1 MLRTV
6 SSLLLVSSV
15 AAFALTGVA
24 TAQEKPTFKV
34 GYVVY
39 VGFMPLA
46 WMKQSGSMEAW
57 SDKYGVNVELVQ
69 INDYI
74 GGINQF
80 IAGDLDAV
88 AVAGMDALTMPAA
101 SGVDTSIFLIADYS
115 NGNDMLLSRSATSVA
130 DLKGQDV
137 YLLQYSVSHYLLSR
151 ALDKAGINAPGVVQM
166 TNISDT
172 EIAAAYMTQPDMLHV
187 ATWNPMASEL
197 VSAVDGTNVL
207 FDSSEIPG
215 EIMDSF
221 IARTDTLA
229 TNPEFGKAFA
239 GAWYEAMA
247 TMTANDAQTAE
258 MVGVMASAMGTD
270 VTGLKAQLD
279 ATYFF
284 TEPATALEFMLADST
299 AEIWD
304 LVRTF
309 SFDNGLFG
317 QGATGVDDIGIAVNA
332 GTTLGDPENVML
344 RIDPSFV
351 AAAQAGEL

>member
-1 MLRTV
+1 MHMTLRCF
-6 SSLLLVSSV
+6 LLTMAGALLAMTG
-15 AAFALTGVA
+15 AAA
-24 TAQEKPTFKV
+24 AQDKQTFKV

-46 WMKQSGSMEAW
+46 WMKQSGSMAAW
-57 SDKYGVNVELVQ
+57 SEKHGVNVELVQ

-115 NGNDMLLSRSATSVA
+115 NRNDMLLSRSATSVA
-130 DLKGQDV
+130 DLKDQDV

-151 ALDKAGINAPGVVQM
+151 ALDKAGINAPGAVRM
-166 TNISDT
+166 TNISDV

-197 VSAVDGTNVL
+197 LNTIEGTKVL
-207 FDSSEIPG
+207 FDSSQIPG

-221 IARTDTLA
+221 IARTETLA
-229 TNPEFGKAFA
+229 AHPGFGKAFA

-247 TMTANDAQTAE
+247 TMTAGDAKTDE
-258 MVGVMASAMGTD
+258 MMAVMASAMGTD
-270 VTGLKAQLD
+270 VAGLKSQIE

-284 TEPATALEFMLADST
+284 TDPTTALDFMAADST

-304 LVRTF
+304 RVRTF
-309 SFDNGLFG
+309 SFANGLFG
-317 QGATGVDDIGIAVNA
+317 QGAISVDAIGIAVTA
-332 GTTLGDPENVML
+332 DKTLGDPQNVML
-344 RIDPSFV
+344 RVEPAFV
-351 AAAQAGEL
+351 AAAKAGEL